1 MTASETCCCCDAPLR
16 TGLTPWHRV
25 CPACGYERAHL
36 EPAINVGS
44 AHRELDEAQ
53 RDTGLRALRDQNF
66 RQLLDRVA
74 PALPGKRV
82 LDVGAAHG
90 WFVEL
95 ARGRGL
101 QAEGI
106 EPDEHVCELAR
117 RRGVPLR
124 PGFFPQAL
132 QDGERFDAIV
142 FNDVFEHI
150 PDAAGILRACH
161 ERLAEN
167 GVLVINLPSSRG
179 VFYRTSQ
186 LLQRLGAG
194 GSFDRMWQKGLPS
207 PHVHYF
213 DAANLARLG
222 GRHRFEAVDTFHL
235 PSVRVN
241 GLYSRIASVRSGRW
255 KAPFIWAGVVLAYPL
270 LAVLPADID
279 VVVFRR
285 AAAPRAG
292 G

>member
-1 MTASETCCCCDAPLR
+1 MTPRETCCCCDAPPQ
-16 TGLTPWHRV
+16 TGLAPWHLV
-25 CPACGYERAHL
+25 CPTCGYERAHL

-44 AHRELDEAQ
+44 AHDELDEAQ

-66 RQLLDRVA
+66 RQLLDRLV
-74 PALPGKRV
+74 PQLPGKRL

-90 WFVEL
+90 WFVQRAAE
-95 ARGRGL
+95 RGL

-106 EPDEHVCELAR
+106 EPDEAVCAQAQR
-117 RRGVPLR
+117 NGAPLR

-132 QDGERFDAIV
+132 REGERFDAIA

-161 ERLAEN
+161 ERLEQ
-167 GVLVINLPSSRG
+167 GGLLVVNLPSSRG
-179 VFYRTSQ
+179 VFYRTSK
-186 LLQRLGAG
+186 LLQRLGLP
-194 GSFDRMWQKGLPS
+194 GSFERMWQKGLPS

-213 DAANLARLG
+213 DAANLSRLG
-222 GRHRFEAVDTFHL
+222 ARHGFEAIDTFHL
-235 PSVRVN
+235 PSVRVR

-255 KAPFIWAGVVLAYPL
+255 KAPIVWLGVVLAYPL

-285 AAAPRAG
+285 VAAPRSG